1 MSESDAGGGG
11 NKPDWIN
18 EHLGKSSR
26 DTTER
31 LLSTPQPQPDASGPR
46 LRLHSVRGRCVAGGS
61 SNFWIV
67 GSEAAEPL
75 LDGEFPL
82 IGIAPTAYFVA
93 VARFNDLPY
102 AVRRA
107 ELTPSNHAIVGDTAA
122 LEAAMK
128 EVYG

>member
-1 MSESDAGGGG
+1 MAQSDGGE
-11 NKPDWIN
+11 KRPDWIN

-26 DTTER
+26 DTSER
-31 LLSTPQPQPDASGPR
+31 LLSTPQPRPDPNGPR
-46 LRLHSVRGRCVAGGS
+46 LKLRNVRARCVAGGS
-61 SNFWIV
+61 SNFWII
-67 GSEAAEPL
+67 GSEAAEPM
-75 LDGEFPL
+75 LDGDYPL

-107 ELTPSNHAIVGDTAA
+107 DLTPENHAVLGDTTA